1 MSSLAPQELTVETL
15 LAERGREM
23 DLSVIGGSSG
33 LSNRISTPELNRP
46 GLAFAGFYDVFAYD
60 RIQVLGNTEMSYLRS
75 LPKED
80 RAKRLEH
87 TFGFRIPCIIITN
100 ANEMPRDAMEI
111 ADRHGIPL
119 LGSSLPT
126 TRLVSLLNTYLERV
140 FAPMVNVHAVLL
152 DVYGM
157 GTLLMGTS
165 GVGKSECA
173 LELIERGH
181 RLIADDFV
189 ILRRLSKDMIIGRGA
204 DVVKHHMEIRG
215 LGILNIELMF
225 GVASVAEEKQIDL
238 VIQLE
243 RWDDSVEYERLG
255 IDDRYGTFFD
265 VDIPEY
271 VIPVQPGRNISIM
284 VEMAALTQRLKN
296 TGHHPAR
303 MLEQVLLARMSAET
317 PSPGGSSK

>member
-1 MSSLAPQELTVETL
+1 MSSIAPQELTVETL

-23 DLSVIGGSSG
+23 DLSVVGGSSG

-60 RIQVLGNTEMSYLRS
+60 RIQMLGNTEMSYLRS
-75 LPKED
+75 LPPDD

-140 FAPMVNVHAVLL
+140 FAPTVNVHGVLL

-157 GTLLMGTS
+157 GTLLTGSS

-173 LELIERGH
+173 LELIERGT
-181 RLIADDFV
+181 AWSPT
-189 ILRRLSKDMIIGRGA
+189 IL
-204 DVVKHHMEIRG
+204 
-215 LGILNIELMF
+215 
-225 GVASVAEEKQIDL
+225 
-238 VIQLE
+238 
-243 RWDDSVEYERLG
+243 
-255 IDDRYGTFFD
+255 
-265 VDIPEY
+265 
-271 VIPVQPGRNISIM
+271 
-284 VEMAALTQRLKN
+284 
-296 TGHHPAR
+296 
-303 MLEQVLLARMSAET
+303 
-317 PSPGGSSK
+317 